1 MKGTTLLS
9 AATPLAVAAAA
20 ILAVGDLNP
29 PAGAVAATGKRLTE
43 IEPRTPISATTTPG
57 DADSTFR
64 ISQPGSYYLTGNVV
78 GLAGRHGIEI
88 AASSVTLDL
97 GGFNVDGSG
106 VGSGFDGIRTSV
118 NAQNIAI
125 VNGSLSN
132 WSADGIDLQTISA
145 VNGSIE
151 RVDVSFVIGI
161 GVRTG
166 TNFAVERC
174 TVRSVQI
181 GFSGG
186 EGCTLASCTANDVP
200 SAGFSGGTG
209 WTLNNCAATNCAGG
223 GFVGLS
229 ASAFNAC
236 TATGCN
242 GGFLLFDHN
251 TLSGCVASGNIGGT
265 SNNGISVTFDSVIRG
280 CIANE
285 NTGNGIVANF
295 SSVLDCTANLNGNSG
310 IVLTGACLVL
320 GNTCSSNGTAVA
332 AAGIVV
338 NAADNRIEGNSCTR
352 NTGRGIDVNS
362 AGNIIV
368 RNTCSGNTVSNWDI
382 AANNVFGPIVDR
394 SAPASAAVLGN
405 SAASSLGSTDANAN
419 FTY

>member
-1 MKGTTLLS
+1 MKRATLLS

-29 PAGAVAATGKRLTE
+29 PAGAVTETGKRLAE
-43 IEPRTPISATTTPG
+43 VEPRIAISATNTPG

-78 GLAGRHGIEI
+78 GIAGRHGIEI

-151 RVDVSFVIGI
+151 RVDVSFVSGI

-174 TVRSVQI
+174 KVRSVQI

-186 EGCTLASCTANDVP
+186 EGCTLESCAAHDVL
-200 SAGFSGGTG
+200 SAGFSGGIG

-223 GFVGLS
+223 GFAGLS

-236 TATGCN
+236 TAAGCN

-251 TLSGCVASGNIGGT
+251 TLSDCVAVGNIGGT
-265 SNNGISVTFDSVIRG
+265 NKHGISVNFDSVIRG
-280 CIANE
+280 CIANG
-285 NTGNGIVANF
+285 NAGNGIVASF
-295 SSVLDCTANLNGNSG
+295 SSILDCTANLNWNSG
-310 IVLTGACLVL
+310 IVSNGVCLVR
-320 GNTCSSNGTAVA
+320 GNTCASNGTAGA
-332 AAGIVV
+332 AAGIVA
-338 NAADNRIEGNSCTR
+338 NNSDSHIEGNSCTR
-352 NTGRGIDVNS
+352 NTGRGIDVNA

-419 FTY
+419 FSY